1 MKYISL
7 LTLAFLF
14 SFSLFGQVQIGDDID
29 GEAEYDQSG
38 SSVSLSSDG
47 NIVAIGAYFNSNDAG
62 HVRIYENQSGKWK
75 QLGMDIDGQEP
86 GDYSGVSVS
95 LSSDGRIVA
104 IGAHHNAGSSGAG
117 NVRIYQYKSGNW
129 GKIGNTIYGESTDD
143 RCGVSVSLSS
153 DGGRLAIGAHFNDG
167 IGSNSGHVRIYENQ
181 SGSWEQLGG
190 DIDGE
195 ALGDQSGFSVSLS
208 SDGNIVAIG
217 AMGNNG
223 SKTSSNSSGAD
234 VGHVRIYR
242 YNSNTWNKVGDDID
256 GINEG
261 DKSGNSVSLSSDGS
275 ILAIGASLN
284 DNNGVD
290 AGHVRV
296 YENQSGSWKQL
307 GRDINGEAARDQSGF
322 ALSLSSDG
330 NILAIGSISNSNAS
344 GHVRLYKNQSGNWNL
359 IKDIDGE
366 AKNDRSGWSV
376 SLSSDGSI
384 VAIGATNN
392 DGNGNNAGHVRIY
405 QICELKS
412 ITKQPKN
419 LTTLL
424 DKRAS
429 MWIESNYK
437 WYQWQT
443 DIGSGFQNIT
453 DTSQFEGINSDTLTI
468 KLTVKS
474 NNNQK
479 FRCIVNDQYCSDTSV
494 AALLSL
500 YGVSVYNL
508 RNNQIFHIYPNPTSN
523 ELNIKIESNLLGSQ
537 FRIINTLGQEV
548 RQGELSKLNSTIDV
562 SKLPK
567 GSYNMLIGTE
577 NYSHPFLV
585 E

>member
-1 MKYISL
+1 M
-7 LTLAFLF
+7 F

-330 NILAIGSISNSNAS
+330 NILAICSISNSNAS